1 MGEVRVRQAAA
12 GDALIVAALRLQAA
26 RALGAGPEPGF
37 LDRFA
42 RVWDAESDP
51 TWVAELDGSHA
62 GVLIA
67 RSVPPL
73 PWPGVAAYEGGHLLV
88 STLFVAPAHADRDVA
103 QALTAAMTTW
113 ASERGLALTG
123 DP

>member
-1 MGEVRVRQAAA
+1 MGEVRVRQAGAA
-12 GDALIVAALRLQAA
+12 DVLIVAALRLQAA

-51 TWVAELDGSHA
+51 TWVAELDGAHA

-67 RSVPPL
+67 RSVPSL
-73 PWPGVAAYEGGHLLV
+73 PWPGVAAYVGGHLLV
-88 STLFVAPAHADRDVA
+88 SMLFVAPGHADQGVA
-103 QALTAAMTTW
+103 QALTATMTTW
-113 ASERGLALTG
+113 ARDHGLALTG
-123 DP
+123 EP